1 MDFTDLLDSLLTVLV
16 YIAECFVLFLIGKI
30 VYQKIF
36 NRKINVKA
44 ELVERD
50 NFAFAIAHVGY
61 FIGLL
66 LAIGSAI
73 IGDSNG
79 LVQDSIDIGVYGIMA
94 IILLNLSILIN
105 DKVILRRFSVY
116 KEVIEDR
123 NAGTGVIEAAN
134 AIGTGLII
142 LGSVSGEGGGII
154 TALAFWVVGQALL
167 ILTSFVYNALVPFN
181 VHDHI
186 ERDNV
191 AVGLGFAGAIVAI
204 ANLIRFG
211 LMIDFV
217 SWQESLLNVAVD
229 VGIGF
234 LFLPLAR
241 LLTDRVLL
249 PGQKLTDELINQE
262 KPNVGAG
269 LVEAF
274 AYVGGSVLITYCL

>member
-1 MDFTDLLDSLLTVLV
+1 MDILDLLDSLLTVLV
-16 YIAECFVLFLIGKI
+16 YIAECFVLFFIGKI
-30 VYQKIF
+30 VYQSVF

-44 ELVERD
+44 ELVEKD

-61 FIGLL
+61 FVGLL

-105 DKVILRRFSVY
+105 DKIILSRFSVY

-134 AIGTGLII
+134 AVGTGLII

-154 TALAFWVVGQALL
+154 TALVFWAVGQVLL
-167 ILTSFVYNALVPFN
+167 ILTAIVYNALVPFN
-181 VHDHI
+181 VHEHI

-217 SWQESLLNVAVD
+217 SWQESLLNVAID